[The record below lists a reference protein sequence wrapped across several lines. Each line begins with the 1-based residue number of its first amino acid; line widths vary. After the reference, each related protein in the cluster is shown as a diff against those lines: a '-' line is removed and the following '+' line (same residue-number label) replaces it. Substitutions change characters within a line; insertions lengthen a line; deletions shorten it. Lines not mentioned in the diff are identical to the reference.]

1 VTEAIQNLMQY
12 RKLGRSGLDVSTIAL
27 GSWLSLG
34 FKTDESTAVDVVRR
48 AYDLGV
54 NLFDTANVYAEG
66 RAEEV
71 LGKALAPLPRHTY
84 VLATKAYFPIGKGP
98 NESGLSRKHIFE
110 QLHGSLRRLG
120 VEYVDLFQCHRY
132 DDDTPL
138 DETLRAIDDLIARGD
153 VLYGGVS
160 VWSAEQITAA
170 AELGRALGL
179 RRLISNQPQYHI
191 LRRDIETDGVMDVCA
206 REGLGLLAYS
216 PLARGVL
223 TGKYESVDDVP
234 TDSRAADETGRR
246 FMGPWF
252 SEEGLAKVSRLKS
265 IADAAGLT
273 LPEMALAWVLRRPE
287 VSAAIIGATR
297 VDHIEENVKAAE
309 IELAPD
315 VVEAIDAVG
324 SM

>member
-1 VTEAIQNLMQY
+1 MQY
-12 RKLGRSGLDVSTIAL
+12 RKLGRSGLEVSSVSL
-27 GSWLSLG
+27 GSWLSFG
-34 FKTDESTAVDVVRR
+34 YKTDEADAVKLVRR

-54 NLFDTANVYAEG
+54 NLFDTANVYADG

-98 NESGLSRKHIFE
+98 NEGGLSRKHIIE
-110 QLHGSLRRLG
+110 QVHASLGRLG

-132 DDDTPL
+132 DEDTPL
-138 DETLRAIDDLIARGD
+138 DETLLAIDDLITRGD

-160 VWSAEQITAA
+160 VWSAQQIEDAVQ
-170 AELGRALGL
+170 LGRQLGL
-179 RRLISNQPQYHI
+179 RRLISDQPQYHI
-191 LRRDIETDGVMDVCA
+191 LRRDIEMDGVMDVCA
-206 REGLGLLAYS
+206 REGLGLLVYS

-234 TDSRAADETGRR
+234 PDSRAADDRGRR

-252 SEEGLAKVSRLKS
+252 SEEGLARVRNLKS
-265 IADAAGLT
+265 IADRAGLT

-287 VSAAIIGATR
+287 VSSAIIGATR
-297 VDHIEENVKAAE
+297 LEHVEENVKASE
-309 IELAPD
+309 IELTQD
-315 VVEAIDAVG
+315 VIEAIDDTAPA
-324 SM
+324 